1 MKSSVLRKVLCK
13 FLIGVL
19 LLLGMMVFSAV
30 AEGALSLVTGLLLGL
45 AGLLLLNLLC
55 GLLLPRQASQPQ
67 QAPAARA
74 ARPAHKPRPVPL
86 RVVHG
91 SRAA

>member
-30 AEGALSLVTGLLLGL
+30 AEGALSLVTGLLL
-45 AGLLLLNLLC
+45 
-55 GLLLPRQASQPQ
+55 PRQASQPQ

-74 ARPAHKPRPVPL
+74 ARPARKPRPVPL

>member
-1 MKSSVLRKVLCK
+1 MKSSVLRNVLCK
-13 FLIGVL
+13 FLIAVL
-19 LLLGMMVFSAV
+19 LLLGVMVFSAV
-30 AEGALSLVTGLLLGL
+30 AEGALSPVAGLLLGL

-55 GLLLPRQASQPQ
+55 GLLLPRQQPQ
-67 QAPAARA
+67 PAPAARA
-74 ARPAHKPRPVPL
+74 ARPARKPRPVPL

>member
-1 MKSSVLRKVLCK
+1 MKSSVLRNVLCK
-13 FLIGVL
+13 FLIAVL
-19 LLLGMMVFSAV
+19 LLLGVMVFSAV
-30 AEGALSLVTGLLLGL
+30 AEGALSPVAGLLLGL

-55 GLLLPRQASQPQ
+55 GLLLPRQQPQ
-67 QAPAARA
+67 PQPAPAARP
-74 ARPAHKPRPVPL
+74 ARKPRPVPL